1 MKEIFGDEAGETRK
15 LAVGAFLC
23 CALAIAFLTGH
34 CIRCLVICGVGFV
47 VRYCVGYLTLL
58 SC

>member
-15 LAVGAFLC
+15 LAVAAFLC
-23 CALAIAFLTGH
+23 CTLALAFLTGY
-34 CIRCLVICGVGFV
+34 CIRCLVICGVGFM
-47 VRYCVGYLTLL
+47 VRHCIGYLTLL

>member
-1 MKEIFGDEAGETRK
+1 MKDIFGGEAADTRK
-15 LAVGAFLC
+15 LAVAAFFC
-23 CALAIAFLTGH
+23 CTLPIAFLTGY

-47 VRYCVGYLTLL
+47 VRNCIGYLTLL